1 MVTAP
6 QNSHGRHIRLVV
18 RAKGSINGT
27 RRVMVMVM
35 RSGSEAAV
43 WVSEV
48 LSASFGSEG
57 FKFFEQQRTGEESSW
72 RNA

>member
-27 RRVMVMVM
+27 RRVMVM
-35 RSGSEAAV
+35 RSGV
-43 WVSEV
+43 R
-48 LSASFGSEG
+48 
-57 FKFFEQQRTGEESSW
+57 QRSG
-72 RNA
+72 